1 MGLSDGRGKLAKYDG
16 LLWDGIVLLLAVVHV
31 VHPNT
36 QQLLWVVDGGLE
48 CVVCS
53 REDVL

>member
-31 VHPNT
+31 VHPNA